1 MFTAAALQKQN
12 RNTSP
17 EMATTNTVKAGNA
30 DMESKFSNINVPQFN
45 HHFSDMHVQ
54 PPVKGES
61 ETADDEFTSI
71 KGEGDAGSESDVASK
86 GEGKQVVKKND
97 VSGPT
102 AGQCGA
108 YSWKVKFSVENSDDK
123 TKGYIVQKINAVYTR
138 TDCDGKD
145 KPVTGIGKFPYWEA
159 WGVRNGKVFVG
170 DTESEHQADHY
181 SDDVMGD
188 STKGSIAVTGVA
200 EFFPNAVLPAHM
212 KANNPDTQA
221 HALRSSLTDPALSGG
236 TGSISHDLT
245 ASWDCCGKQAMDAK
259 EKKTTFSNKK

>member
-1 MFTAAALQKQN
+1 MFITALQKQN
-12 RNTSP
+12 RNTSS
-17 EMATTNTVKAGNA
+17 EVLATSMGRAGSGDKENN
-30 DMESKFSNINVPQFN
+30 SSNVHTPQFN
-45 HHFSDMHVQ
+45 HHFSELQ
-54 PPVKGES
+54 IQSPVKGES
-61 ETADDEFTSI
+61 EAAEEEFTAI
-71 KGEGDAGSESDVASK
+71 KGEGDAGSEGGMASK
-86 GEGKQVVKKND
+86 GEGKQVVKKSN

-102 AGQCGA
+102 AGQCGG

-123 TKGYIVQKINAVYTR
+123 TKGYIVQKINAVYKR
-138 TDCDGKD
+138 TDCDGKN

-181 SDDVMGD
+181 ADDPMGD
-188 STKGSIAVTGVA
+188 STKGSIVVTGVA

-212 KANNPDTQA
+212 KANNPETQA
-221 HALRSSLTDPALSGG
+221 HSLRSSLTDPALSGG

-259 EKKTTFSNKK
+259 EKQTTFSNQK